1 MVYLAKE
8 DLIKDYSCGCMA
20 FGQQEGLCRH
30 LVAMLM
36 EFNYKAEDGEL
47 DQYDDQEP
55 IFEKSYE
62 IPLKQVPKEPAKP
75 SDQEL
80 KKLVDYYVLCDRN
93 QFCQEYGNGNIRL
106 EPTLHLEME
115 RESLELKIGT
125 TQLYVIKDIAQLID
139 DIKQMRYVTYGK
151 KLAFTHTQSAFTRE
165 SSGIVNL
172 LLELDNE
179 NEYSYR
185 YRGWGYGSTQ
195 QRRSVTLSPIML
207 DQLLEL
213 YEGKELQVNDHILRK
228 ESKVFVL
235 RKNPRLPLKIKGNTK
250 GADVEMEPVCL
261 IEGSRYWHLFS
272 YLYTGIL

>member
-1 MVYLAKE
+1 MKMINAELIKRKSASLAAYERGNDLFVDECAGRLDIQRLTRRSYKVGASVKGSNGTHYSVQATVVYLAKE
-8 DLIKDYSCGCMA
+8 ELIKDYSCGCMA

-55 IFEKSYE
+55 IFEKRYE

-165 SSGIVNL
+165 
-172 LLELDNE
+172 
-179 NEYSYR
+179 
-185 YRGWGYGSTQ
+185 
-195 QRRSVTLSPIML
+195 
-207 DQLLEL
+207 
-213 YEGKELQVNDHILRK
+213 
-228 ESKVFVL
+228 
-235 RKNPRLPLKIKGNTK
+235 
-250 GADVEMEPVCL
+250 
-261 IEGSRYWHLFS
+261 
-272 YLYTGIL
+272 